1 MERKINLNSQSSFT
15 KKKFKAL
22 TLSDF
27 KIYCEAAVIKEAL
40 CLRKYRDI
48 DQQNRIKIQILNY
61 IVN

>member
-40 CLRKYRDI
+40 CLHKYRDI
-48 DQQNRIKIQILNY
+48 DQ
-61 IVN
+61 